1 LFKLKVE
8 KEKLTQDLTSTWKTG
23 AKELGKLTK
32 GSEHP
37 LESMAT
43 GVVSDILRGK
53 YLATCVSSSDRLVDQ
68 R

>member
-1 LFKLKVE
+1 MENWSQK
-8 KEKLTQDLTSTWKTG
+8 
-23 AKELGKLTK
+23 LGKLTK

-43 GVVSDILRGK
+43 GVVSDILGGK

-68 R
+68 P